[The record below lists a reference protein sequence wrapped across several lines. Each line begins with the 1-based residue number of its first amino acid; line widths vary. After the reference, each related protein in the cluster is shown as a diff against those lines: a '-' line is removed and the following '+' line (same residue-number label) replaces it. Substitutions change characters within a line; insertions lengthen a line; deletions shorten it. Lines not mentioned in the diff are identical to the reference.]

1 MRSNYAYFRFY
12 GSLNDF
18 LPSSR
23 RQQGFAYLVRGNPSI
38 KDTIEALGIPHP
50 EVELILAN
58 GQSVDF
64 SYSLKNGD
72 RFSVYPQFTS
82 LSLGSL
88 QLLRPHLLLT
98 RFVLDVHLGK
108 LATYLRL
115 LGFDTWYRNDCD
127 DEELADISDSEQRIL
142 LTRDRG
148 LLKRSIVTYGYCVRA
163 INPIQ
168 QSREVLQRFALWD
181 KIRSFQRCLRCNGDL
196 VSVDLDEVS
205 ARLPTKTRQYY
216 NKFYLCQGCQQIYW
230 KGSHYSDLQKLVQKI
245 TNENMTDGQ
254 LPSAKAGVSCAKK
267 R

>member
-127 DEELADISDSEQRIL
+127 DEELAAISDSEQRIL

-148 LLKRSIVTYGYCVRA
+148 LLKRRIVTYGYWVRA
-163 INPIQ
+163 TDPIQ
-168 QSREVLQRFALWD
+168 QSQEVLQRFDLCS
-181 KIRSFQRCLRCNGDL
+181 KIQPFQRCLRCNGDL
-196 VSVDLDEVS
+196 VSVELDEVS
-205 ARLPTKTRQYY
+205 ARLPAKTRQYY
-216 NKFYLCQGCQQIYW
+216 DEFYLCQRCQQVYW
-230 KGSHYSDLQKLVQKI
+230 KGAHYSNLQQLV
-245 TNENMTDGQ
+245 EQ
-254 LPSAKAGVSCAKK
+254 LSSHS
-267 R
+267 RSNSH

>member
-23 RQQGFAYLVRGNPSI
+23 RQQDFAYLVRGNPSI
-38 KDTIEALGIPHP
+38 KDTIEALGVPHP

-64 SYSLKNGD
+64 DYSLQDGD
-72 RFSVYPQFTS
+72 QFSIYPHFTS
-82 LSLGSL
+82 LLLGEL
-88 QLLRPHLLLT
+88 QLVRPHLLLT

-115 LGFDTWYRNDCD
+115 LGFDTWYRHNCD
-127 DEELADISDSEQRIL
+127 DEELAAISDSEQRIL

-148 LLKRSIVTYGYCVRA
+148 LLKRSLVTYGYWVRA

-168 QSREVLQRFALWD
+168 QSREVLQRFALWA
-181 KIRSFQRCLRCNGDL
+181 KIRPFRRCLRCNGDL
-196 VSVDLDEVS
+196 VSVEFDEVS
-205 ARLPTKTRQYY
+205 ARLPAKTRQYY
-216 NKFYLCQGCQQIYW
+216 NEFYLCQRCQQVYW
-230 KGSHYSDLQKLVQKI
+230 KGAHYSDLQQLVEQI
-245 TNENMTDGQ
+245 SN
-254 LPSAKAGVSCAKK
+254 
-267 R
+267 